1 MSRLLVSDTN
11 IFIDLE
17 EGNLLNEFFAL
28 PYEIEVP
35 DILYYEELAT
45 SHSHLLHCGLQVLS
59 LTSSTMLQA
68 EKLMLIYPKPGR
80 NDCFALLLAKQ
91 EACPLLSG
99 DAALRR
105 AAESEKIHCMGT
117 IWIIEEMLKH
127 DLVSYERAKRAYQL
141 MKQNQR
147 RLPWKEAF
155 ERLEAFTK

>member
-1 MSRLLVSDTN
+1 
-11 IFIDLE
+11 
-17 EGNLLNEFFAL
+17 
-28 PYEIEVP
+28 
-35 DILYYEELAT
+35 
-45 SHSHLLHCGLQVLS
+45 
-59 LTSSTMLQA
+59 MLQA

-141 MKQNQR
+141 TVI
-147 RLPWKEAF
+147 P
-155 ERLEAFTK
+155 TKISHHKDFPDSYSYT